1 MILMMIVHGD
11 DYLDNDYDDG
21 DSGDDD
27 DHILKIIHHRPQA
40 EQGSPVSLEIYMC
53 SVSFVLSF
61 YHFYDDDETHQ
72 IYILLSSS

>member
-1 MILMMIVHGD
+1 MVMMMTMMMVHGD

-21 DSGDDD
+21 DD

-40 EQGSPVSLEIYMC
+40 EQGSPVSLEISMC

-61 YHFYDDDETHQ
+61 
-72 IYILLSSS
+72 

>member
-1 MILMMIVHGD
+1 MISRLSARSVMILMMMHGD

-21 DSGDDD
+21 DDDFGDDD

-53 SVSFVLSF
+53 SVSFVLS
-61 YHFYDDDETHQ
+61 
-72 IYILLSSS
+72 LL

>member
-1 MILMMIVHGD
+1 MISRLSARSVMILMMMMIVHGD

-21 DSGDDD
+21 DDDSGDDD

-53 SVSFVLSF
+53 SVSFVLS
-61 YHFYDDDETHQ
+61 
-72 IYILLSSS
+72 L